1 MVHSV
6 AYLKSRQHKPVH
18 ARRMGDAGDQALG
31 RAVRKLRTERG
42 WSQADLVLRV
52 GMDRNDIS
60 LIELGRNSPSVCML
74 MRLCLAL
81 DVRTANLRDDVEH
94 RVQMQKPFE
103 GGTTEKWM

>member
-6 AYLKSRQHKPVH
+6 AYLKIKQHKPLH
-18 ARRMGDAGDQALG
+18 ARRMDDAGDQALG
-31 RAVRKLRTERG
+31 LAVRKLRSERG

-60 LIELGRNSPSVCML
+60 LIELGRNSPSVRML

-81 DVRTANLRDDVEH
+81 DVRAADLLDDVER
-94 RVQMQKPFE
+94 RVQVQKPFA
-103 GGTTEKWM
+103 G

>member
-6 AYLKSRQHKPVH
+6 AYLKSKQYKPVH
-18 ARRMGDAGDQALG
+18 ARRMDDAVDQALG
-31 RAVRKLRTERG
+31 RAVRKLHTERG

-60 LIELGRNSPSVCML
+60 LIELGRNSPSVRML

-81 DVRTANLRDDVEH
+81 DVRAADLLDDVAR
-94 RVQMQKPFE
+94 RVQVQKPFE
-103 GGTTEKWM
+103 G

>member
-6 AYLKSRQHKPVH
+6 AYLKSKQHKPVH
-18 ARRMGDAGDQALG
+18 ARRMDDAVDQALG

-60 LIELGRNSPSVCML
+60 LIELGRNSPRVRML

-81 DVRTANLRDDVEH
+81 DVRAADLLDDVER
-94 RVQMQKPFE
+94 RVHVQKPFA
-103 GGTTEKWM
+103 G